1 MTYVMDEQA
10 MQDALARDKKIVELR
25 ALLAGYEERLARGV
39 TAGPESHAARAH
51 IPEPLFL
58 LNDVAIDFRSSA
70 LESHEVIEAP
80 AIVDCLEL
88 DEPEPFS
95 FVYKVSSGVFRVH
108 PRRGMLTAAVIGP
121 FGGPAPSGLIA
132 TARTTHGG
140 APPVRF
146 HIGTWQ
152 GEIDTS
158 AITAS
163 FGVAGRE
170 ARFLTVPP
178 RHQGFLMATDCPSAS
193 AAASSDSVWGL
204 LLATIADPPE
214 EISNAWAEF
223 SDIALIFSTDSG
235 PEVRLL
241 S

>member
-1 MTYVMDEQA
+1 MR
-10 MQDALARDKKIVELR
+10 DALARDKSIVELR

-51 IPEPLFL
+51 VPEPLFL
-58 LNDVAIDFRSSA
+58 LNDVAIDLRSSA
-70 LESHEVIEAP
+70 LEGYGVIEAP
-80 AIVDCLEL
+80 AIVDCLET

-108 PRRGMLTAAVIGP
+108 PRQGMLTAAVIGP
-121 FGGPAPSGLIA
+121 FNGPAPSGLIA
-132 TARTTHGG
+132 TARSAHGA
-140 APPVRF
+140 APAVRF
-146 HIGTWQ
+146 HISTWQ

-158 AITAS
+158 AIAAA
-163 FGVAGRE
+163 FGAAGPE

-178 RHQGFLMATDCPSAS
+178 RHQGFLMATDLPSAP
-193 AAASSDSVWGL
+193 AAASSGSVWGL

-214 EISNAWAEF
+214 EINNAWAEF